1 MERVRVRICGEDY
14 TLRSNEDELYLQ
26 NLAHYCERKIE
37 DLQSANATAAI
48 NERVRTHLVAL
59 NIADDYF
66 KASAKAARM
75 STEQEKYINEIGRM
89 QQENMLLRERF
100 HELQA
105 EHARLQAEHD
115 AFITEFDN
123 EKQKENANVLT
134 LHKTEQRKAR

>member
-1 MERVRVRICGEDY
+1 MEKVRVRICGEDY
-14 TLRSNEDELYLQ
+14 TLRSNEDEAYLQ
-26 NLAHYCERKIE
+26 NLAHYVERKIE
-37 DLQSANATAAI
+37 DLQSINTTAAI

-66 KASAKAARM
+66 KANDRVARM

-105 EHARLQAEHD
+105 EHARLQTEHD
-115 AFITEFDN
+115 EFLREFD
-123 EKQKENANVLT
+123 EKQNDNVNVLT
-134 LHKTEQRKAR
+134 LHKPEQRKAR

>member
-1 MERVRVRICGEDY
+1 MDKVRVRICGEDY
-14 TLRSNEDELYLQ
+14 TLRSNEGETYLQ
-26 NLAHYCERKIE
+26 NLAHYVERKIE
-37 DLQSANATAAI
+37 DLQSINITATI

-66 KASAKAARM
+66 KANEKAMRM
-75 STEQEKYINEIGRM
+75 TADQEKYVNDIGRM

-105 EHARLQAEHD
+105 EHARLRAEYD
-115 AFITEFDN
+115 EFIAEFDN
-123 EKQKENANVLT
+123 EKQKENVNVLT